1 MATADRHIQVYDIH
15 NLQNGPIE
23 SRESPLK
30 YQTRKVSCF
39 LDGSAFAL
47 GSVEVSKLN
56 VCSLGGIFYEWFN
69 MLCRVE
75 SQWNTSMTLFRIA
88 WDQQDQDTPSNV
100 IAAVN

>member
-1 MATADRHIQVYDIH
+1 MVATADRHIQVYDIH

-56 VCSLGGIFYEWFN
+56 VCSLGGILMNGLICYVGSSRSGI
-69 MLCRVE
+69 L
-75 SQWNTSMTLFRIA
+75 Q
-88 WDQQDQDTPSNV
+88 
-100 IAAVN
+100 